1 MQKYDVENSSV
12 DHLNWTYKNIAIMNI
27 FIQEEKEKKRK
38 NKRHKRGSSGEKVQ
52 YKIV

>member
-27 FIQEEKEKKRK
+27 FIQEEKEKKKEKQKTQERILWRK
-38 NKRHKRGSSGEKVQ
+38 GPV
-52 YKIV
+52 